1 MNNRIVI
8 LGAGGHGRVVAD
20 VALLFGY
27 KEVMFL
33 DDSAEC
39 TVKTS
44 GKISDYLKYISNSDF
59 FVSIGNNT
67 VREKITNDLIN
78 NGANIATIIHPSA
91 VIGSRVSLGIG
102 TVVMAGA
109 VINCD
114 TKIGNGVII
123 NTCASVD
130 HDCTIRDYCHISV
143 GSHLAGTVT
152 VGKSSFIGAGATVIN
167 NVFICENCMI
177 GAGALVVKDIKENGT
192 YIGVPVKRVI
202 K

>member
-1 MNNRIVI
+1 MNKRIVI

-20 VALLFGY
+20 VARLFGY
-27 KEVMFL
+27 EKVMFL
-33 DDSAEC
+33 DDSNNCA
-39 TVKTS
+39 VKVS
-44 GKISDYLKYISNSDF
+44 GKISDYPKYISDSDF
-59 FVSIGNNT
+59 FVAIGNNT
-67 VREKITNDLIN
+67 VREKITNDLIKN
-78 NGANIATIIHPSA
+78 DANIATIIHPSA
-91 VIGSRVSLGIG
+91 VIGSRVKIGMG

-114 TKIGNGVII
+114 TEIGAGVII

-130 HDCTIRDYCHISV
+130 HDCIVGDYCHISV
-143 GSHLAGTVT
+143 GSHLAGTAE
-152 VGKSSFIGAGATVIN
+152 VGKASFIGAGATVIN